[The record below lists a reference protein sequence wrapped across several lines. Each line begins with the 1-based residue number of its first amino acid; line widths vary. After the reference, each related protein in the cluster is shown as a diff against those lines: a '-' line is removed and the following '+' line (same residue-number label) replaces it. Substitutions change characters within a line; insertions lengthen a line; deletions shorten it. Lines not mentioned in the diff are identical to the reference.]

1 MLSGLDEALR
11 RDYRITVVRNGRP
24 LLRLPMGH
32 HTLEA
37 PLFLLD
43 RHLGRLAPAVPQARG
58 QAIRSVGCPVLHE
71 G

>member
-43 RHLGRLAPAVPQARG
+43 PHLGRFRTCRPASAGPSNQV
-58 QAIRSVGCPVLHE
+58 S
-71 G
+71 